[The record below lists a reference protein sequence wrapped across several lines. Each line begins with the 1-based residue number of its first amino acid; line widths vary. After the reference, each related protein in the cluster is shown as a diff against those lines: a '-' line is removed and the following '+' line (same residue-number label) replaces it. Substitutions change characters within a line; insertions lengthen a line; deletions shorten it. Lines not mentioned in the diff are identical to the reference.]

1 VSVILRGSSPSVH
14 TAGILLLSRARSFGL
29 PFSVTVVGD
38 PSDITPVSGP
48 AVVHSNVLASCGI
61 GRELGQGALVVVPG
75 PADQALM
82 VCLGAE
88 GTGGWFGLD
97 TSGRGT
103 HAATQ
108 AFVRLA
114 RDKRPRARDAG
125 RLLSRALHSLGVP
138 PEPAVLDMAFL
149 APVPPLTR
157 VALALRT
164 GQAMTGERG
173 LPLMRALAHGQ
184 PHSAPFDADIGGEA
198 VLELWREGQLEALL
212 GRFPVR
218 LRYQVEHWL
227 EDLAELAVQDGGRDL
242 DLVAHLAELISHLA
256 VLPPASMLPPPD
268 AASDAVAVGVTRALG
283 ATRGEHDVSKALAEV
298 YRFLGGQYIEA
309 SPYAIQLPDEEA
321 PAHRLGRWRWFLG
334 HVTHAAQHAEE
345 LWRRVIDL
353 DS

>member
-1 VSVILRGSSPSVH
+1 MSVTLRGSSPAVH

-29 PFSVTVVGD
+29 PLNVTVVGD
-38 PSDITPVSGP
+38 PADITPVEGP

-75 PADQALM
+75 PADEPLM

-103 HAATQ
+103 HPATQ

-114 RDKRPRARDAG
+114 RDKRPLARDAG
-125 RLLSRALHSLGVP
+125 RMLSRALRSLGVP

-149 APVPPLTR
+149 APMPPLVR
-157 VALALRT
+157 VSLALRT

-173 LPLMRALAHGQ
+173 LALMAALAHGQ
-184 PHSAPFDADIGGEA
+184 PVPTPLDAELGGAA
-198 VLELWREGQLEALL
+198 VLELWREGHLEPLL
-212 GRFPVR
+212 QRLGVG
-218 LRYQVEHWL
+218 LRYQAEHWL
-227 EDLAELAVQDGGRDL
+227 EDMAVLAEGDQGRDL
-242 DLVAHLAELISHLA
+242 DLVAHLAELFSHLA

-283 ATRGEHDVSKALAEV
+283 ATRGERDVSKALAEV
-298 YRFLGGQYIEA
+298 YRFLGGRYTDEN
-309 SPYAIQLPDEEA
+309 PYAIQLPDEEP

-334 HVTHAAQHAEE
+334 HVTHAAQHAEQ